1 MRSLQARKALEKKVM
16 TWSTERWEHHEKCNF
31 RTSYQGK
38 CNCNYAL
45 EKEPTIITKEE
56 ATTMLG
62 AMQMLEVL
70 IQPQDEV
77 SIKAFTYIWNTLVQI
92 AQPID

>member
-1 MRSLQARKALEKKVM
+1 M
-16 TWSTERWEHHEKCNF
+16 
-31 RTSYQGK
+31 
-38 CNCNYAL
+38 
-45 EKEPTIITKEE
+45 TKEE

-77 SIKAFTYIWNTLVQI
+77 SIKAFTYMWNTLAQI
-92 AQPID
+92 AQSIE